1 MNLFSLAKAFPT
13 EEAAFEYWVKTRWP
27 GGVRCLGCDHGK
39 VYRIET
45 KGKTGK
51 VARLFECADCGLH
64 FSATVGTLFHDSH
77 VPLQKWFMAIALMC
91 EAKKGVSANQMK
103 RHIGVTYKTAWHL
116 CQRVRQAMQED
127 PGIVLGG
134 QGAVVELDGSYLG
147 GKLRGRG
154 QSASKSHKLKVF
166 GIAERSG
173 RVHLQAVPDFK
184 YAALKPILDT
194 KVSPETEQIHTD
206 GAFSYLSMIPKDK
219 HVAGNHKAELRESGF
234 VSNRTIEGAFSLFKR
249 GVVGSYHRLGTEH
262 LDRYLG
268 EFCWHYNRRKSQAR
282 MFDIALTSVA
292 ANKPLPYKLL
302 TKQDDF

>member
-27 GGVRCLGCDHGK
+27 EGVRCLACDHGK

-116 CQRVRQAMQED
+116 CHRIRQAMQEN
-127 PGIVLGG
+127 PGDVLGG
-134 QGAVVELDGSYLG
+134 QGVVVELDETYFG
-147 GKLRGRG
+147 GKQHGHGVHAGKDR
-154 QSASKSHKLKVF
+154 KVKVL
-166 GIAERSG
+166 GLAERGG
-173 RVHLQAVPDFK
+173 RVYLQKVPNSKKAV
-184 YAALKPILDT
+184 LKPILDA
-194 KVSPETEQIHTD
+194 KVSPKTEQIHTD
-206 GAFSYLSMIPKDK
+206 GAVGYVFLIPKDK
-219 HVAGNHKAELRESGF
+219 HVAGDHRKELWESGM
-234 VSNRTIEGAFSLFKR
+234 VSNRTVEGAFSLFKR
-249 GVVGSYHRLGTEH
+249 GVVGSYHRLGTDH

-268 EFCWHYNRRKSQAR
+268 EFCWRYNRRKSQAG
-282 MFDIALTSVA
+282 MFDKALTSVA
-292 ANKPLPYKLL
+292 ENKPLPYKLL
-302 TKQDDF
+302 TRGDF